1 MKGLRVVLARK
12 AENFSF
18 GDRMAADFQCFT
30 NMEVFEEV
38 LVSHRR
44 DPVDLLRIV
53 ESDAKKRRSGT
64 RAGSRRDVLE
74 PRAGTTPATRV
85 AVVQI
90 KSITLFRSRKTAR
103 IIT

>member
-1 MKGLRVVLARK
+1 MKGLRVVLPSK

-44 DPVDLLRIV
+44 DPVGLLRIV
-53 ESDAKKRRSGT
+53 EIGAQKRKSGM

-74 PRAGTTPATRV
+74 HCAGTTTATRV
-85 AVVQI
+85 AVVRI